1 MMKLVSMPSGDTP
14 LYSHSLPAL
23 EAWLTNLGC
32 ERDDSEL
39 HHWRVDRPD
48 WSADVYLEVEELVVI
63 YRGVGEG
70 GEDINR
76 SFRYSL
82 SREDVEAAVF
92 EGP

>member
-1 MMKLVSMPSGDTP
+1 MIKLVSMPSGDTP

-23 EAWLTNLGC
+23 EAWLTDLGC

-39 HHWRVDRPD
+39 HRWHIKRPR
-48 WSADVYLEVEELVVI
+48 WEADIFLEVEELVVC
-63 YRGVGEG
+63 YLKAGEG
-70 GEDINR
+70 EEDVNR

-82 SREDVEAAVF
+82 SRQDVEAAVF

>member
-1 MMKLVSMPSGDTP
+1 MMKLVSMPSGETP

-23 EAWLTNLGC
+23 EAWLTKLGC
-32 ERDDSEL
+32 ARDDDEL
-39 HHWRVDRPD
+39 HRWHVDRPE
-48 WSADVYLEVEELVVI
+48 WSADIYLEVEELAVI
-63 YRGVGEG
+63 YLGVGEG